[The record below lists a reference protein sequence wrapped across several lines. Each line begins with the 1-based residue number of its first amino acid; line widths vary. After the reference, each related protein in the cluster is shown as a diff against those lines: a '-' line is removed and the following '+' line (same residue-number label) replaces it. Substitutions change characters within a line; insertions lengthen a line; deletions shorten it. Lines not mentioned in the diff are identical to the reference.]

1 MACYFTPPS
10 LPRTPII
17 SCSSKT
23 GMAIPAELIS
33 SSWAAWRQPKHDAPL
48 TPPMSA
54 VPHSRRTP
62 DHFSAHTVPHTMT
75 LPPITSFVTPMT
87 PPQSLDRRSSSSRLP
102 PIEDAFPTRPAETD
116 PDLYSDSDEEDSDEI
131 MDSLAEPVESTM
143 EDAYPDPEPQPL
155 NDAHA
160 PHFVDWLDNTLKRPV
175 SFVAEKTCEMI
186 CYLWFATALPSPSP
200 HPSHSPPQHPRTN
213 TNTTA
218 LQLAASPAFI
228 AFLQKVLETTQ
239 VGQSV
244 IVLSLH
250 YIYLLKAR
258 NCLAAA
264 QAGSEFRIAIAALM
278 MANKFLDDNTYTNR
292 TWSDVSGIGLEEV
305 NRMERE
311 FLVGVGWECF
321 VDGATYGKW
330 RDLLRGLVAAK
341 ERDRRM
347 WNGKGVRA
355 ARSSGRLGHGT
366 PSKGYAARNGRAQPP
381 QTRARSTSPSRFAY
395 AFEFTAPHS
404 ISPPQPHTRSG
415 PASSQPY
422 SASSLHPSAY
432 NTPSTSTSN
441 YDHPAYADT
450 FSPTPNPR
458 SGCKRH
464 ATDAFSPDFRPS
476 KAQKPTPG
484 SLLIPEHPQT
494 QPQRNSPLDSLQ
506 AFATMSLASSNG
518 APYTPESRSS
528 SPAPGPAWNHHRE
541 PEVPHTLVAAY
552 RAGGPVNVPQ
562 NLYYYSLAGSAHE
575 DEEENNRRK
584 AKLRRHQPPQQAYP
598 TYYAPQRVQQH
609 VQSARTSPVHYAYSA
624 YPQPQHNYALSNPH
638 SQPQPQPH
646 TAALPHFHDTVWTRP
661 NPNLPPHA
669 HAPSHQA
676 LHSYAPSTG
685 NGASPVPSAPFANA
699 GPPGFHGQFYT
710 PPPQVQQQPS
720 PLEGYWTRGRRF
732 S

>member
-1 MACYFTPPS
+1 MY
-10 LPRTPII
+10 
-17 SCSSKT
+17 K
-23 GMAIPAELIS
+23 
-33 SSWAAWRQPKHDAPL
+33 
-48 TPPMSA
+48 
-54 VPHSRRTP
+54 V
-62 DHFSAHTVPHTMT
+62 
-75 LPPITSFVTPMT
+75 T

-562 NLYYYSLAGSAHE
+562 VRSLIFKLMDFPNSLCYRTCTTTPSPALRMKTKRRTTGARRSSGGTSPPNKRTPRTTRRSACSSMCKARERARCIMHIPHTRNLSTTTPSLTPTHNLNRNRTQPRSRTSTTLSGPAPTPTCLPTPTPPRIRLCIRMRQARAMVRARCQALPLRTPVRPVSTGSFTRR
-575 DEEENNRRK
+575 RRK
-584 AKLRRHQPPQQAYP
+584 CSSSRARSKATGRGGA
-598 TYYAPQRVQQH
+598 V
-609 VQSARTSPVHYAYSA
+609 SARLGPTE
-624 YPQPQHNYALSNPH
+624 
-638 SQPQPQPH
+638 
-646 TAALPHFHDTVWTRP
+646 
-661 NPNLPPHA
+661 
-669 HAPSHQA
+669 
-676 LHSYAPSTG
+676 
-685 NGASPVPSAPFANA
+685 APF
-699 GPPGFHGQFYT
+699 
-710 PPPQVQQQPS
+710 
-720 PLEGYWTRGRRF
+720 
-732 S
+732 